1 MTIHQAVVLLFFFSF
16 NLINK
21 IKIIFFNIKGRKLED
36 KVFPF
41 QFNWSTSRCYACIF
55 WSELFTSYTS

>member
-41 QFNWSTSRCYACIF
+41 QFN
-55 WSELFTSYTS
+55 